1 MAQKEIVLEEDISGP
16 GGEAE
21 KDGWLVH
28 KLIIAGKRGSP
39 DRWHFKKG
47 ELVIIEYKKIG
58 ESLSGNQVKRIRE
71 LREHGHKV
79 HVCETHDEAR
89 RALRLGEYA

>member
-21 KDGWLVH
+21 QAGYLVH

-39 DRWHFKKG
+39 DRWHFRRG
-47 ELVIIEYKKIG
+47 ILVIIEYKKVG
-58 ESLSGNQVKRIRE
+58 EHLSGNQVKRIKE
-71 LREHGHKV
+71 LREAGFTV
-79 HVCETHDEAR
+79 HVCETHEEAR
-89 RALRLGEYA
+89 RALKIGPYA